1 MAFNID
7 PNISLNVKPPQAM
20 SLGDMLNIARG
31 TQEYQQRQKLNP
43 VELETAESE
52 KEKSLLGQRLAR
64 ETLQPKI
71 EQQEAQTGLAQTQEK
86 AGSLDFQNKQ
96 AQIIFDEINST
107 ANDPRI
113 KNATDDAKGAK
124 GALDAIL
131 TAKERLLK
139 RGVDKYQAE
148 SIVAPYIQMA
158 TKNPSGIYQEYV
170 NSQRSGVGAANQA
183 VLNAPQTMTNAQGQ
197 IVQVTPGTGNVSV
210 AGQPANMPA
219 NTPIL
224 NPNPTSAEA
233 ALANRTVETN
243 VQNFGDYQKDL
254 TSRVQASTNN
264 LIRTTEARDLM
275 SKFKAGAG
283 SSVYADVA
291 QKLQAIGAPQSLV
304 DKVAGGDLGATQ
316 SFNKFLAQS
325 VISGVRQA
333 SGGDQARVAEVENFI
348 KNNPTI
354 NTDPRALNKLF
365 DFTDKLAKKDF
376 AEQEFLLN
384 KIKTNKL
391 NPQTHFGEAQQFL
404 REQNIVPKVG
414 ESKSHGKIVATAKKG
429 NVTYV
434 KYEDGFVAPQ

>member
-7 PNISLNVKPPQAM
+7 PSIALKVNIPQQM

-31 TQEYQQRQKLNP
+31 AQEYQQRQRLNP
-43 VELETAESE
+43 IEAQQAQSVLEQNLAAEELA
-52 KEKSLLGQRLAR
+52 KK
-64 ETLQPKI
+64 TLQPKI
-71 EQQEAQTGLAQTQEK
+71 EQQASQTGLAKIQEK
-86 AGSLDFQNKQ
+86 SGTLDFKNKQ

-107 ANDPRI
+107 ANDARI
-113 KNATDDAKGAK
+113 KNATNDEKGAR
-124 GALDAIL
+124 GAIDAIL
-131 TAKERLLK
+131 NAKERLIQ

-148 SIVAPYIQMA
+148 SIVAPYIKMA
-158 TKNPSGIYQEYV
+158 TNDPGSIYQEYV
-170 NSQRSGVGAANQA
+170 NSQRAGVGAVNQA
-183 VLNAPQTMTNAQGQ
+183 ALNAPQTMTNAQGQ

-210 AGQPANMPA
+210 AGQPANMPV
-219 NTPIL
+219 I

-233 ALANRTVETN
+233 AVINRTVETN

-254 TSRVQASTNN
+254 TSRVTASTNN
-264 LIRTTEARDLM
+264 LLRTTEARDLL
-275 SKFKAGAG
+275 SKFKPGAG
-283 SSVYADVA
+283 SSVYADIA
-291 QKLQAIGAPQSLV
+291 QKLQAIGAPQNLV

-333 SGGDQARVAEVENFI
+333 AGGDQARVAEVENFL
-348 KNNPTI
+348 KNNPTV

-391 NPQTHFGEAQQFL
+391 NPQTHFGEVQQFL
-404 REQNIVPKVG
+404 REQNIVPKIN
-414 ESKSHGKIVATAKKG
+414 ESKSGGHGKVVATAKRG
-429 NVTYV
+429 NITYV